1 MTADDA
7 LYWDGELTAT
17 RYDPESGVFFVI
29 RLDSTQLGPAVGG
42 TRAAHYATTADALA
56 DAAKLAEA
64 MTLKMAVSNLP
75 MGGGK
80 SVIALPAARK
90 LIAPR
95 TWTRILRL
103 HAENINQLAGHYW
116 TGPDMNT
123 NSADMDVLNDTTDF
137 VFGRSAERGGAGS
150 SARNT
155 AVGVL
160 EAMKATAHHR
170 SLGSLDGRSVLI
182 QGLGAV
188 GTHLAALAAGAGAKI
203 LVTDTETDLLA
214 AARDAGYTVVA
225 PTDALTTPCD
235 IFAPCAMGGVIDS
248 AVAAALPANAVVGA
262 ANNILV
268 DEEAG
273 TVLRSRGISYAPD
286 FVVNAGGA
294 FCLIGQEVLG
304 WTTATVEEHTRRI
317 GDTLAEVYAI
327 SAADNITTDAAART
341 LAQRRLE
348 AASAATQ
355 SA

>member
-1 MTADDA
+1 MNMDRA
-7 LYWDGELTAT
+7 LHWDGELTAT
-17 RYDPESGVFFVI
+17 RYDRKSGAFFVI

-42 TRAAHYATTADALA
+42 TRAAHYATSADALA

-64 MTLKMAVSNLP
+64 MTLKMAVGNLP

-80 SVIALPAARK
+80 SVIALPAPRK
-90 LIAPR
+90 SIAPA
-95 TWTRILRL
+95 TWTRILGL

-123 NSADMDVLNDTTDF
+123 NSADMDVLSDTTGF
-137 VFGRSAERGGAGS
+137 VFGRSPARGGAGS

-170 SLGSLDGRSVLI
+170 GLGSLDGLSVLV

-188 GTHLAALAAGAGAKI
+188 GNHLAALAAGSGAKI
-203 LVTDTETDLLA
+203 LVADTDDNLLA
-214 AARDAGYTVVA
+214 AARDVGYQVVSA
-225 PTDALTTPCD
+225 TDVLTTPCD

-248 AVAAALPANAVVGA
+248 AVAAALPVSVVAGA
-262 ANNILV
+262 ANNILA
-268 DEEAG
+268 DEGAG
-273 TVLRSRGISYAPD
+273 AVLRARGISYAPD
-286 FVVNAGGA
+286 FVGNAGGA

-304 WTTATVEEHTRRI
+304 WTLETVDAHTRRI

-327 SAADNITTDAAART
+327 SAADNITTDAAARI
-341 LAQRRLE
+341 LAHRRLD
-348 AASAATQ
+348 AASAATR